1 MNKDK
6 PLSKA
11 RFWLLLL
18 LLGFAGQLAWA
29 VENQYINLWVF
40 SQSHNAAHITW
51 MTAASSIV
59 ATVTTFLIG
68 ALSDRLGKRRIFIS
82 LGYTIWGVFVFGFA
96 IMSLSNMLT
105 LSNGD
110 MALALIL
117 VGVFNCIIDCLMT
130 FFGSSA
136 NDACFNAWVTDN
148 TDEHTRLLVE
158 SVLSVLPLIAT
169 ALMVVLGGSLALGG
183 NPAEGQSY
191 ADFAKEVQNLWLIF
205 FLIVGV
211 ITSIVGIICFIFLPK
226 DKIVPNRNGNYF
238 KTLIHGFLPSSIK
251 GNPDF
256 YIALLAFLF
265 FNIGVD
271 AFMPYYLVY
280 FTNTL
285 ALGNFYPAMAIILGV
300 SSLVTVALGAF
311 MDKIGKLKLLI
322 PGVVMMASGALLLF
336 FSGAVWWPAVLS
348 ATLMMSGYL
357 IGTAVLGA
365 TVRDE
370 TKENEVGSAQ
380 GVRMVFA
387 VLIPM
392 LVGSNI
398 ALAVFTDRRVDETGS
413 VLYPDRNMFI
423 VTSIAAALSLIPS
436 IFLIL
441 RKMRKKG
448 QKEPIESVEEKS
460 EE

>member
-51 MTAASSIV
+51 MTASSSIV

-148 TDEHTRLLVE
+148 TDEHTRPLVE

-169 ALMVVLGGSLALGG
+169 ALMVVLGGSLADGTG
-183 NPAEGQSY
+183 
-191 ADFAKEVQNLWLIF
+191 
-205 FLIVGV
+205 
-211 ITSIVGIICFIFLPK
+211 
-226 DKIVPNRNGNYF
+226 
-238 KTLIHGFLPSSIK
+238 HG
-251 GNPDF
+251 DH
-256 YIALLAFLF
+256 LARTQ
-265 FNIGVD
+265 V
-271 AFMPYYLVY
+271 
-280 FTNTL
+280 
-285 ALGNFYPAMAIILGV
+285 
-300 SSLVTVALGAF
+300 
-311 MDKIGKLKLLI
+311 
-322 PGVVMMASGALLLF
+322 
-336 FSGAVWWPAVLS
+336 
-348 ATLMMSGYL
+348 
-357 IGTAVLGA
+357 
-365 TVRDE
+365 
-370 TKENEVGSAQ
+370 KENLHLGSQ
-380 GVRMVFA
+380 H
-387 VLIPM
+387 
-392 LVGSNI
+392 
-398 ALAVFTDRRVDETGS
+398 LAVFSELDKLGLIGLGPGAAENNIRVD
-413 VLYPDRNMFI
+413 
-423 VTSIAAALSLIPS
+423 
-436 IFLIL
+436 IL
-441 RKMRKKG
+441 
-448 QKEPIESVEEKS
+448 
-460 EE
+460 